1 MLNKPE
7 NEMILMWLKSDIN
20 RQLET
25 QPLSEE
31 HAYLLSRAFDII
43 SKSLKGDKKWILKNV
58 KLTY

>member
-43 SKSLKGDKKWILKNV
+43 SKSLKGDTKWILKNV

>member
-43 SKSLKGDKKWILKNV
+43 SKSLKGDTK
-58 KLTY
+58 